1 MRSSRACS
9 LPSGSIL
16 AAAARACGQR
26 CSSDR
31 AAESRTTTPAALPL
45 STRQL
50 LSYGALGLPLAMA
63 ALPVY
68 VHVPRLYAE
77 AAGMSLS
84 LLGAL
89 LLAARL
95 LDAGIDP
102 LLGGWSDRTSS
113 RRRLIGIAL
122 PCLALGMLAL
132 LHPPTVAA
140 PLWLLASLLCTY
152 LGFSLASVAYQAW
165 GAELGHDAGERTR
178 LTASREGFGLLGVVL
193 AAALPGLLSNDLAQG
208 LSGLAQ
214 IFPLLLLLL
223 ASWTFLGTPPA
234 VARPRATGN
243 LFRGL
248 RAVLDDR
255 RFRRLLAVF
264 VVNGIA
270 AALPATLVLFFIADV
285 LQAETWSGAFLALYF
300 VSGVAFLPLWVLLA
314 RRFGRVTSW
323 VASMFVAVASFVW
336 AWGLGAGDVWP
347 FAVVC
352 LLSGAALGA
361 DLTLPAALLADISEQ
376 RRLLAARRISRPAQA
391 GAYFGWWNLVAKL
404 NLALAAGLS
413 LPLLDLVG
421 YRPGVAD
428 ATLGSCGRL
437 LSVAVALQ
445 DHRCRAG
452 VALAKTLEVC

>member
-1 MRSSRACS
+1 VAT
-9 LPSGSIL
+9 PS
-16 AAAARACGQR
+16 
-26 CSSDR
+26 
-31 AAESRTTTPAALPL
+31 ALPL
-45 STRQL
+45 PTRQL
-50 LSYGALGLPLAMA
+50 LAYGALGLPLAMA

-113 RRRLIGIAL
+113 RRRLIGLAL

-140 PLWLLASLLCTY
+140 PLWLLASLVLTY

-165 GAELGHDAGERTR
+165 GAELGRDAGERTR
-178 LTASREGFGLLGVVL
+178 LTASREGFGLIGVIL
-193 AAALPGLLSNDLAQG
+193 AAALPGLLANDLAQG

-223 ASWTFLGTPPA
+223 ASWTFLGAPPS
-234 VARPRATGN
+234 VARPQASGN
-243 LFRGL
+243 LFGDL
-248 RAVLDDR
+248 RAVLNDR
-255 RFRRLLAVF
+255 RFRRLLTVF
-264 VVNGIA
+264 VVNGVA
-270 AALPATLVLFFIADV
+270 AALPATLVLFFVADV
-285 LQAETWSGAFLALYF
+285 LQAEAWSGAFLALYF
-300 VSGVAFLPLWVLLA
+300 ASGVAFLPLWVMLA
-314 RRFGRVTSW
+314 KRFSRVTSW
-323 VASMFVAVASFVW
+323 VAAMFVAVASFVW

-347 FAVVC
+347 FAIVC

-361 DLTLPAALLADISEQ
+361 DLTLPAALLADISEHP
-376 RRLLAARRISRPAQA
+376 AAGDEEHRRPAQA

-421 YRPGVAD
+421 YRPGVEE
-428 ATLGSCGRL
+428 ATRSLAAVYCL
-437 LSVAVALQ
+437 LPLLFKTIAA
-445 DHRCRAG
+445 
-452 VALAKTLEVC
+452 ALAWRWRKTLEVC

>member
-1 MRSSRACS
+1 VST
-9 LPSGSIL
+9 LPTLTPPLRHLL
-16 AAAARACGQR
+16 A
-26 CSSDR
+26 
-31 AAESRTTTPAALPL
+31 
-45 STRQL
+45 
-50 LSYGALGLPLAMA
+50 YGALGLPLAMA

-102 LLGGWSDRTSS
+102 LLGGWSDRTPS

-132 LHPPTVAA
+132 LHPPAVAA
-140 PLWLLASLLCTY
+140 PLWLLASLMCTY
-152 LGFSLASVAYQAW
+152 FGFSLASVAYQAW
-165 GAELGHDAGERTR
+165 GAELGRDGGERTR
-178 LTASREGFGLLGVVL
+178 LTASREGFGLLGVVI

-223 ASWTFLGTPPA
+223 ASWTFLGAPPS
-234 VARPRATGN
+234 VARPRANGN
-243 LFRGL
+243 FFGDL

-255 RFRRLLAVF
+255 RFRRLLTVF

-270 AALPATLVLFFIADV
+270 AALPATLVLFFVADV
-285 LQAETWSGAFLALYF
+285 LQAEAWSGAFLALYF
-300 VSGVAFLPLWVLLA
+300 VSGVAFLPLWVVLA
-314 RRFGRVTSW
+314 RRFGRVASW
-323 VASMFVAVASFVW
+323 VASMFVAIASFVW

-376 RRLLAARRISRPAQA
+376 PATDKQKESQPAQA

-421 YRPGVAD
+421 YQPGVD
-428 ATLGSCGRL
+428 EATRGLAAVYCL
-437 LSVAVALQ
+437 LPLLFKTTAAV
-445 DHRCRAG
+445 
-452 VALAKTLEVC
+452 LAWRWRKTLEVC